1 MYITSKII
9 LGAEATRHYDE
20 TGEIPTDEEL
30 EDLGGIVL
38 EKEFKTKEEYE
49 AYIDA
54 LDESDGWDGWV
65 VASENYE
72 SPEKQSLDDIIK
84 DLLKEGPLVALYFL
98 TGINLLKESIGEMT
112 NEEIKD
118 MFSGL
123 LHPDR
128 VRKNVDH
135 LFEKIN
141 KHRE

>member
-9 LGAEATRHYDE
+9 LGAQATRHYDE
-20 TGEIPTDEEL
+20 TGEIPSAKEL
-30 EDLGGIVL
+30 EDFGGIVL

-54 LDESDGWDGWV
+54 LDESDGWEGWV
-65 VASENYE
+65 VVSENYE
-72 SPEKQSLDDIIK
+72 SPKNQTLDDIIK

-98 TGINLLKESIGEMT
+98 SGINLLKESIGEMT

-135 LFEKIN
+135 LFEKMN
-141 KHRE
+141 KHQE

>member
-9 LGAEATRHYDE
+9 LGAEATRYYDE
-20 TGEIPTDEEL
+20 TGEIPSDEEL
-30 EDLGGIVL
+30 EDMGGIVL

-72 SPEKQSLDDIIK
+72 SPENQTIDDIIK

-98 TGINLLKESIGEMT
+98 TGINLLKESIEEMT
-112 NEEIKD
+112 SEEIKD

-123 LHPDR
+123 LHPDQ
-128 VRKNVDH
+128 VRKNVEH
-135 LFEKIN
+135 LFEKMN